1 MVSVN
6 GNFKNNGNYY
16 FTNDVVKKEIA
27 EEKVEKQVVEEAKP
41 EFRERGEELLKAGS
55 FTAPVNK
62 FTVTEKLD
70 RETALELTEMFA
82 MAGIS
87 HRLPTAV
94 EYARI
99 AGVTKNATD
108 QMAPFET
115 ERHVEMLFNNSK
127 AMRFLAEETK
137 F

>member
-6 GNFKNNGNYY
+6 GNFENKGKYY
-16 FTNDVVKKEIA
+16 FTNDVAKKEIA
-27 EEKVEKQVVEEAKP
+27 EEKVEKQVVEETKP

-55 FTAPVNK
+55 FTAPVNM
-62 FTVTEKLD
+62 FTVNEKLD
-70 RETALELTEMFA
+70 REVASELTEMFA

-87 HRLPTAV
+87 HRLPNAV

-99 AGVTKNATD
+99 AGVTKNATE
-108 QMAPFET
+108 QMTPFET
-115 ERHVEMLFNNSK
+115 EKHVQMLFNNSR
-127 AMRFLAEETK
+127 AMNFLAEETK